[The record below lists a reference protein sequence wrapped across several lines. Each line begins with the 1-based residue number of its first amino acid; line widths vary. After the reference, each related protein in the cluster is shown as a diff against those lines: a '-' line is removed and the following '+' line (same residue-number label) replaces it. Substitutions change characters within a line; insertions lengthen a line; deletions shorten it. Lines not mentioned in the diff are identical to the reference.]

1 MQGDPGSD
9 PRVHELR
16 AEIASTDHEIVSAV
30 NRRLE
35 LVRRLKEHKA
45 AMGYDFLD
53 KGREEA
59 LLAELE
65 RRERRTALGRRPTG
79 APCGAPRPHEARAGL
94 GLCGE
99 VFGLDV
105 VEELLELLDH
115 LFLVHVIL
123 VLELDRALFDDRVV
137 GEDRSSERTARA
149 MASLGRESISISL
162 PFTATVMSA

>member
-16 AEIASTDHEIVSAV
+16 AEITSTDHEIVSAV

-45 AMGYDFLD
+45 AMGYNFFD

-65 RRERRTALGRRPTG
+65 RENGGPLSANGLRELHA
-79 APCGAPRPHEARAGL
+79 
-94 GLCGE
+94 
-99 VFGLDV
+99 
-105 VEELLELLDH
+105 ELLD
-115 LFLVHVIL
+115 LTKR
-123 VLELDRALFDDRVV
+123 EV
-137 GEDRSSERTARA
+137 G
-149 MASLGRESISISL
+149 
-162 PFTATVMSA
+162 

>member
-1 MQGDPGSD
+1 MQGDAGSD

-16 AEIASTDHEIVSAV
+16 AEITSTDHEIVSAV

-65 RRERRTALGRRPTG
+65 HENDGPLSAGGLRELHA
-79 APCGAPRPHEARAGL
+79 
-94 GLCGE
+94 
-99 VFGLDV
+99 
-105 VEELLELLDH
+105 ELLD
-115 LFLVHVIL
+115 LTKR
-123 VLELDRALFDDRVV
+123 ELA
-137 GEDRSSERTARA
+137 
-149 MASLGRESISISL
+149 
-162 PFTATVMSA
+162 